1 VTERNE
7 ELAVSEFAESIVL
20 LVRRVRAASD
30 DDHDLSLAERSLLGR
45 LNRDGASTTADLA
58 RLEHMKPQ
66 SMGAIVAG
74 LIDKGLLSRKPHA
87 TDGRQFLIDLTPEG
101 VAVRRGIRAAK
112 ESWIAQAV
120 ASLSPADRKTLFA
133 AGEVMRRMVAG
144 AQQ

>member
-1 VTERNE
+1 MERTE
-7 ELAVSEFAESIVL
+7 ELAVSELAESIVL
-20 LVRRVRAASD
+20 LVRRVRAATI

-74 LIDKGLLSRKPHA
+74 LVEKGLVKRKPHP
-87 TDGRQFLIDLTPEG
+87 TDGRQFLIDLTAKG
-101 VAVRRGIRAAK
+101 AAVRRSIRAAK

-120 ASLSPADRKTLFA
+120 AELSPAEKKTLFA
-133 AGEVMRRMVAG
+133 AGEIMRRMVSG
-144 AQQ
+144 AQG